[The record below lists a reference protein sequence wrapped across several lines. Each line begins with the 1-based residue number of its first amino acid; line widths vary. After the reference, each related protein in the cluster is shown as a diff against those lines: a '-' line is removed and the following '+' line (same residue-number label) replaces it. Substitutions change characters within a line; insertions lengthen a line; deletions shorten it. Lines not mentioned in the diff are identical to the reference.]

1 MLAKKTE
8 YKAIPETYSFSAR
21 GAWAK
26 LTPDEMLLD
35 LSAVVLEQD
44 RASAVIAA
52 RNPQNYELQQYVKQ
66 QFPGTVT
73 WYTLTDEQYFDAI
86 RHSHIDLLEHLSNIT
101 ESGLHNDT
109 RIPRLVSL
117 LLQYSIQT
125 KASDI
130 HIEPRRHD
138 AAVRLR
144 IDGELRE
151 VLSLPPEIQIP
162 LVARIKILANLKTDE
177 TRRPQDGRFEPEGC
191 PNISLRVSVMPTLYG
206 EKIVMR
212 ILNESAGILTLE
224 QLGFTPEQ
232 QEIVKRNMDK
242 PYGMIIASGPTGSGK
257 TTTLYTFLSLL
268 HTKTQNVVTL
278 EDPVESGLERV
289 NQSQV
294 RPDLNFT
301 FASGLRA
308 LLRQDPDVIL
318 VGEIRD
324 VETVSMAAQ
333 ASMTGHLVL
342 TSLHTNDAVGAF
354 SRFTEMGV
362 DDFLTASV
370 INLVVAQRL
379 VRTLCKHCAKKQKLD
394 PVIVRRIKE
403 RTDLCTALT
412 NEDADML
419 KKLDSHEFL
428 TRVGCDQCMDS
439 GYSGRAGLFELLEM
453 NKDLH
458 DLVLARA
465 SSDKMQEAAIKHGF
479 ETMMTQGVRRVLEG
493 QTTFDEVLRVTREA

>member
-1 MLAKKTE
+1 MLAKKPQYTPV
-8 YKAIPETYSFSAR
+8 PETFSFSAR
-21 GAWAK
+21 GAWVK

-35 LSAVVLEQD
+35 FSAVVLEAG
-44 RASAVIAA
+44 RGTAVIAA
-52 RNPQNYELQQYVKQ
+52 RNPQHYELEQYAKQ
-66 QFPGTVT
+66 QFPGGVT
-73 WYTLTDEQYFDAI
+73 WHTLTDEQYFDAV
-86 RHSHIDLLEHLSNIT
+86 RHSQIDLLAHLVNIV
-101 ESGLHNDT
+101 ESGQNIDT

-117 LLQYSIQT
+117 LLQYAIQT

-130 HIEPRRHD
+130 HIEPCRHN
-138 AAVRLR
+138 AIVRLR

-151 VLSLPPEIQIP
+151 VLSLPPDIQVP
-162 LVARIKILANLKTDE
+162 LVARIKILSNLKTDE

-191 PNISLRVSVMPTLYG
+191 PSISLRVSVMPTLYG
-206 EKIVMR
+206 EKVVMR

-232 QEIVKRNMDK
+232 QEVVKRNMDK
-242 PYGMIIASGPTGSGK
+242 PYGMVIASGPTGSGK
-257 TTTLYTFLSLL
+257 TTTLYSFLSLL

-301 FASGLRA
+301 FATGLRA
-308 LLRQDPDVIL
+308 LLRQDPDVML

-354 SRFTEMGV
+354 ARFAEMGV

-379 VRTLCKHCAKKQKLD
+379 VRTLCTHCSKKEKLD
-394 PVIVRRIKE
+394 PVIVKRIKE
-403 RTDLCTALT
+403 RSDVCDALKAENPDVLADLG
-412 NEDADML
+412 
-419 KKLDSHEFL
+419 SREFE
-428 TRVGCDQCMDS
+428 TKVGCDECMGS
-439 GYSGRAGLFELLEM
+439 GYRGRIGLFELLEM

-458 DLVLARA
+458 DLILTRA
-465 SSDKMQEAAIKHGF
+465 SSDKMQDVALKHGF
-479 ETMMTQGVRRVLEG
+479 ETMVLQGVRRVLAG